1 MLVAVACLILTS
13 CAGHPDVPSSS
24 KEAKSLPAIFPD
36 YCNVT
41 VPYNIAPLNFMLPAD
56 EFNACVARIST
67 PDGQQET
74 YGDGLKVRIPESEWH
89 EMLSAAKGKNIKV
102 EVWGQKKD
110 DEWLSFTPFNIYVA
124 QEPIDDYISYRLIE
138 PSYVAWTF
146 MEIAQR
152 NLTSFEET
160 QIFNNEITMNDRAK
174 GQCINCHSYQN
185 YKTDNML
192 FHVRLSNAGTVIV
205 NDGKV
210 SRVNLKRDYTIS
222 GGVYPSWH
230 PTAKLVAFSTNLTRQ
245 AFHTQN
251 PNKIEVYDLKS
262 DLILY
267 DVETDSVQVVSNDST
282 LLEVYPTWSPD
293 GKYLYYCKS
302 VPLPEEMRDK
312 DIRTTY
318 PKVQYNLY
326 RRSFDVATHGF
337 GDEELVFDA
346 ASIDKSVTLPRI
358 SPDGHYILFAI
369 GQYGCFH
376 IRHND
381 GDIAC
386 MSLDQELP
394 LTQSLDMTKVNREG
408 RPDSYPSWSSNGHWI
423 MVASRREDGN
433 FCRVYFAYFH
443 DGKAEKAFML
453 PQEDPEHNTF
463 LLKSYNRPE
472 FMSSA
477 RYSTSS
483 LNETYTLYIYAPFR
497 CGSPPLLR
505 TGIPASSA
513 LSGAVPAFPLR
524 QHLRVGYHQ
533 TTRWHFRPVRTLLDA
548 VLPVCMGGR
557 TDHCCSALSSTAT
570 DAPFHERR
578 LALWAELCAFMPA
591 LALPAR

>member
-1 MLVAVACLILTS
+1 MKRYNYFLIGALSLLLSCLS
-13 CAGHPDVPSSS
+13 HPEVPSSY
-24 KEAKSLPAIFPD
+24 KEAKCLPAIFPD

-56 EFNACVARIST
+56 QYEACVARLTT
-67 PDGQQET
+67 PDGKQQT
-74 YGDGLKVRIPESEWH
+74 YGDGVKVQIPEEEWRD
-89 EMLSAAKGKNIKV
+89 MLAAAKGKSIKV
-102 EVWGQKKD
+102 EVWGEKQG
-110 DEWLSFTPFNIYVA
+110 EWLAYNAFEIRVVK
-124 QEPIDDYISYRLIE
+124 EPIDEYVSYRLIE
-138 PSYVAWTF
+138 PSYAGWSF

-192 FHVRLSNAGTVIV
+192 FHVRLSNSGTVIV

-210 SRVNLKRDYTIS
+210 SRVNMKRDYTIS

-230 PTAKLVAFSTNLTRQ
+230 PTAKLVAFSTDITRQ
-245 AFHTQN
+245 GFHTLN
-251 PNKIEVYDLKS
+251 PNKLEVYDEAS

-282 LLEVYPTWSPD
+282 LLEVYPTWSSD

-318 PKVQYNLY
+318 PKIQYNLY
-326 RRSFDVATHGF
+326 RRSFDIATHGF
-337 GDEELVFDA
+337 GEEELVYDA
-346 ASIDKSVTLPRI
+346 ASQDKSATLPRI
-358 SPDGHYILFAI
+358 SPDGRYLLFAQ

-381 GDIAC
+381 GDIVC
-386 MSLDQELP
+386 MPLDQEFP
-394 LTQSLDMTKVNREG
+394 LTQAIDLSKMNREG

-433 FCRVYFAYFH
+433 FCRVYFSYFH
-443 DGKAEKAFML
+443 NGKAEKAFMM
-453 PQEDPEHNTF
+453 PQEDPELHTF
-463 LLKSYNRPE
+463 QLKSYNRPE
-472 FMSSA
+472 FMV
-477 RYSTSS
+477 
-483 LNETYTLYIYAPFR
+483 E
-497 CGSPPLLR
+497 
-505 TGIPASSA
+505 
-513 LSGAVPAFPLR
+513 
-524 QHLRVGYHQ
+524 
-533 TTRWHFRPVRTLLDA
+533 PVKISVEEFSKVFDK
-548 VLPVCMGGR
+548 
-557 TDHCCSALSSTAT
+557 
-570 DAPFHERR
+570 
-578 LALWAELCAFMPA
+578 
-591 LALPAR
+591 